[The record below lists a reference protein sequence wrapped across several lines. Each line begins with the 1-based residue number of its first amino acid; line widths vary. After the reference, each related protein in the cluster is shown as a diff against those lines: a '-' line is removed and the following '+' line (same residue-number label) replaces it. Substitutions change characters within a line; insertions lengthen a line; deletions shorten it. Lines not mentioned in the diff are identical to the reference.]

1 MSGPNVR
8 IYDVAH
14 GWANTFVTDDEMALE
29 GCVDWYWG
37 EPDTA
42 AVQVIL
48 SGVATGGISPIYAQ
62 VTVWLGGLGTPHYVA
77 DPASLAAYVAQ
88 VLPGVKAL
96 AHQEYRVIE

>member
-1 MSGPNVR
+1 MSGQNVR
-8 IYDVAH
+8 IYNVAH
-14 GWANTFVTDDEMALE
+14 GWMNTFVTEEEIALE
-29 GCVDWYWG
+29 GRVHWYWG
-37 EPDTA
+37 EPDSS

-48 SGVATGGISPIYAQ
+48 GVDTGGVSPIYAQ

-77 DPASLAAYVAQ
+77 DTASLAAYVAQ